1 MKYRKI
7 VACILAGSVLLSTNI
22 GTTFAEGDVQFT
34 DDSTVTAEGGE
45 VVEPEVQ
52 EPETQEPE
60 TSEPEVPEVPE
71 VQEPEVQEP
80 EVQEPEVSD
89 PEFVPEDPEVQEDP
103 TVEEQTP
110 TPEEVTPSATPS
122 VEPTPIEEKRNLVIN
137 FENCKYGSIVT
148 VNGDTGVI
156 ATINV
161 DGENNEV
168 NYNGESFNVEGDV
181 ILEDIKDTNISVE
194 TEWDD
199 LGSDVVSVNATDSD
213 GNVLFSKSDYEYP
226 NSETTVDFIMGEK
239 GNTDLYIEFDNMSDL
254 SDFILDLPYDENSPI
269 FDTPLKEM
277 IGGSEGLEQ
286 LISQTDPLQEG
297 DELLGENGLNPV
309 SFGDF
314 RDIPDSGTALITMG
328 RSLEYTSGSHTTHEY
343 NVKVNDSTGS
353 GAFGYCFQANLSCP
367 NNTKCKYAL
376 VDGRKLSKP
385 YEDANAAQNIDIM
398 KLLMLSKPGWACE
411 EFAEQAFSHV
421 WGSYDKT
428 VCYIH
433 ACLSYMY
440 NGDYPG
446 LNGDELAGIKH
457 AIHTAYLYLTNY
469 FSKNPP
475 ANPGPN
481 FEKNCRLEKEFR
493 KNVDLYK
500 LYVAS
505 PGNANLQDIG
515 FLVRGNNYGMIS
527 LKKRSKNE
535 NMTDGNP
542 YYSLKGAVYG
552 VYSDKACKKEV
563 GTITTDEN
571 GNGSIKKLKLK
582 EHYWVKEKKASPGY
596 KLDPNVYEKITRAY

>member
-34 DDSTVTAEGGE
+34 DDSTVTAEGEE

-52 EPETQEPE
+52 EPEIQEPE
-60 TSEPEVPEVPE
+60 TSEPEVPE

-353 GAFGYCFQANLSCP
+353 GAFGYC
-367 NNTKCKYAL
+367 
-376 VDGRKLSKP
+376 
-385 YEDANAAQNIDIM
+385 
-398 KLLMLSKPGWACE
+398 
-411 EFAEQAFSHV
+411 
-421 WGSYDKT
+421 
-428 VCYIH
+428 
-433 ACLSYMY
+433 
-440 NGDYPG
+440 
-446 LNGDELAGIKH
+446 
-457 AIHTAYLYLTNY
+457 
-469 FSKNPP
+469 
-475 ANPGPN
+475 
-481 FEKNCRLEKEFR
+481 
-493 KNVDLYK
+493 
-500 LYVAS
+500 
-505 PGNANLQDIG
+505 
-515 FLVRGNNYGMIS
+515 
-527 LKKRSKNE
+527 
-535 NMTDGNP
+535 
-542 YYSLKGAVYG
+542 
-552 VYSDKACKKEV
+552 
-563 GTITTDEN
+563 
-571 GNGSIKKLKLK
+571 
-582 EHYWVKEKKASPGY
+582 
-596 KLDPNVYEKITRAY
+596 